1 MRSCDEDKW
10 SRSRQEIHND
20 GEKGQK
26 FLAFLEF
33 LFDAAEKYLDEYV
46 EAPSVSESM
55 TEYVRQYAP
64 AEAVRKALELAE
76 QTFGFLEPIIIG
88 QILTVG
94 ATHWVHGDEM
104 VEGLT
109 LIERRVLEWA
119 LAVKINDLQERAS
132 IPVVDPDQ

>member
-10 SRSRQEIHND
+10 SRSRQEIEQS
-20 GEKGQK
+20 GEMGMK
-26 FLAFLEF
+26 FLAFFEF

-46 EAPSVSESM
+46 QAPSVDASM
-55 TEYVRQYAP
+55 DEFVRHYAP
-64 AEAVRKALELAE
+64 AEAVRKALALAE

-88 QILTVG
+88 QMLVVG
-94 ATHWVHGDEM
+94 STHWVHGDEM

-119 LAVKINDLQERAS
+119 LSVKIQDLQSRAS
-132 IPVVDPDQ
+132 IPVVNTD